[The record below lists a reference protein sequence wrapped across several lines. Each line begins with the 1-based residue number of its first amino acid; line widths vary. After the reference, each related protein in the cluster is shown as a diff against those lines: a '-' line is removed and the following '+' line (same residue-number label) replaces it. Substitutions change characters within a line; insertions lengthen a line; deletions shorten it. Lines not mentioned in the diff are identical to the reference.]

1 MGCSSSNTLKN
12 NSENNI
18 ENPQKENQNEN
29 NEETN
34 SLKNLLKKPNLYTSF
49 NFNKSLLSNSNL
61 LLYTTYLNTGNE
73 FLSIVENS
81 KEKTEKLSFKSS
93 NHSIAIGYKKG
104 YKLEFVNQDK
114 FFVLLN
120 GAIDAYCI
128 IDGHGPFG
136 NKVAQT
142 CQDILFEYLLNLD
155 QNSFESDYEK
165 SLNEIFEKIN
175 RKIINREEKTYGNYD
190 PFLSGVAVTLL
201 IRIKTMI
208 FCANVGNVL
217 ATIFHTDK
225 LMPSKFNITE
235 LTFNDSN
242 FSEDLLNNNNMVL
255 NNNNNNNNNKMDVK
269 DNETEVESL
278 INPNEINLEIRRI
291 YEHGGEMRKLL
302 GESKSRIFVKGKY
315 FPGLINTRS
324 LGDQIGKGIGILSL
338 PHITTYKLN
347 KGISYYLLM
356 CSDGINNVFPIIKL
370 VNIIQENEQLLLE
383 SIKNIMAD
391 SKAMYRAHSYTPDMT
406 IIIKEIKIEDNLI

>member
-255 NNNNNNNNNKMDVK
+255 NNNNNKMDVK

-302 GESKSRIFVKGKY
+302 GETKSRIFVKGKY

>member
-302 GESKSRIFVKGKY
+302 GETKSRIFVKGKY

>member
-255 NNNNNNNNNKMDVK
+255 NNNNNNKMDVK

-356 CSDGINNVFPIIKL
+356 CSDGINNVFPIMKL

>member
-255 NNNNNNNNNKMDVK
+255 NNNNNKMDVK

-356 CSDGINNVFPIIKL
+356 CSDGINNVFPIMKL

>member
-142 CQDILFEYLLNLD
+142 CQDILFEYLLRLD

-255 NNNNNNNNNKMDVK
+255 NNNNNKMDVK

-302 GESKSRIFVKGKY
+302 GETKSRIFVKGKY

-356 CSDGINNVFPIIKL
+356 CSDGINNVFPIMKL

>member
-255 NNNNNNNNNKMDVK
+255 NNNNNKMDVK

-302 GESKSRIFVKGKY
+302 GETKSRIFVKGKY

-383 SIKNIMAD
+383 IVKNIMAD

>member
-383 SIKNIMAD
+383 SVKNIMAD

>member
-255 NNNNNNNNNKMDVK
+255 NNNNNKMDVK

>member
-18 ENPQKENQNEN
+18 ENPQKENQNAN

-356 CSDGINNVFPIIKL
+356 CSDGINNVFPIMKL